1 MNLIVQ
7 RRIYSMSKNDW
18 WKKSVVYQVY
28 PKSYQDSNGD
38 GIGDLPGL
46 TSRLSYIKDLGADV
60 IWLNPVYKSPDQDN
74 GYDISDYRS
83 IQPAY
88 GTMADFDEL
97 LQKAHT
103 IGLKIIMDLVVNHTS
118 DQHEWFQESK
128 KSKDNPYR
136 DYYIWRDPVDG
147 HEPNNWGSYFSGSVW
162 KFDKT
167 TGQYYLH
174 LFADGQP
181 DLNWENPQVRDE
193 VWSLMRFW
201 LDKGVDGFRMDV
213 INLIS
218 KPAGLP
224 DGQKAEDERYADAG
238 KMVADGP
245 RLNEFLQEMNQKV
258 LSKYDVMTVGEMPG
272 STPEDAIK
280 YTGLDANEL
289 NMVFQFD
296 HVGLEPNPD
305 PRLGKWN
312 DQPIK
317 LVELKQSLSNWE
329 TKLDGKGWNSLYW
342 NNHDQPRAVS
352 RFATDNPKYRVKA
365 AKMLGTTLHM
375 MQGTP
380 YVYEGEELGMTNV
393 HYEKLAQYEDL
404 ESINAYRELV
414 EDEKII
420 DSESMLKYLSY
431 KSRDNARTPMQWDQ
445 TKNAGFTSGKP
456 WFSLNPNFDEINA
469 RNQIEDSDSVFS
481 YYKKLIRLRHQ
492 YDIIVY
498 GSYELLDPEDTEV
511 FAYKR
516 RYNDETLLVISNFT
530 DKELTRD
537 YDQKQGATLIGN
549 YSDDQNMELRPYES
563 KVYLLK

>member
-1 MNLIVQ
+1 MAK
-7 RRIYSMSKNDW
+7 SDW

-28 PKSYQDSNGD
+28 PRSYQDSNGD

-46 TSRLSYIKDLGADV
+46 TSRLPYIKDLGADV
-60 IWLNPVYKSPDQDN
+60 IWLNPIYKSPDKDN

-88 GTMADFDEL
+88 GTMDDFDKM
-97 LQKAHT
+97 LQEAHT
-103 IGLKIIMDLVVNHTS
+103 LGLKIVMDLVVNHTS
-118 DQHEWFQESK
+118 DQNKWFQESK

-147 HEPNNWGSYFSGSVW
+147 HEPNNWGSYFNGSTW
-162 KFDKT
+162 KFDET

-181 DLNWENPQVRDE
+181 DLNWENPKVRDE
-193 VWSLMRFW
+193 VWNVMRFW

-224 DGQKAEDERYADAG
+224 DGKKAPDEKYASIG
-238 KMVADGP
+238 KLVADGP
-245 RLNEFLQEMNQKV
+245 RLNEFLHEMNEKV
-258 LSKYDVMTVGEMPG
+258 LSKYDVMTVGEMPD

-280 YTGLDANEL
+280 YTGLDSHEL

-296 HVGLEPNPD
+296 HVGLAGNDD
-305 PRLGKWN
+305 PRLGKWS
-312 DQPIK
+312 DK
-317 LVELKQSLSNWE
+317 KVDLVELKHSLSKWE
-329 TKLDGKGWNSLYW
+329 TELNGKGWNSLYW
-342 NNHDQPRAVS
+342 NNHDQPRTVS
-352 RFATDNPKYRVKA
+352 KFATDDPKYRVRA

-393 HYEKLAQYEDL
+393 HYTKLSQYEDL
-404 ESINAYRELV
+404 ESLNAYREFV

-420 DSESMLKYLSY
+420 DKDSMLKYMSAR
-431 KSRDNARTPMQWDQ
+431 SRDNARTPMQWDEN
-445 TKNAGFTSGKP
+445 KNSGFTSGKP
-456 WFSLNPNFDEINA
+456 WFALNPNYKDINA
-469 RNQIEDSDSVFS
+469 RDQIENKDSVFS
-481 YYKKLIRLRHQ
+481 YYKKLIQLRH
-492 YDIIVY
+492 DSDLIVY
-498 GSYELLDPEDTEV
+498 GDYELLDPEDEEV

-530 DKELTRD
+530 EKELTRD
-537 YDQKQGATLIGN
+537 YGQSQGKQLISN
-549 YSDDQNMELRPYES
+549 YADDKNVELRPYES
-563 KVYLLK
+563 KVYLFK

>member
-1 MNLIVQ
+1 MA
-7 RRIYSMSKNDW
+7 YSDW

-28 PKSYQDSNGD
+28 PRSYQDSNGD

-46 TSRLSYIKDLGADV
+46 TSRLPYIKDLGADV
-60 IWLNPVYKSPDQDN
+60 IWLNPIYKSPDKDN

-83 IQPAY
+83 IQPEY
-88 GTMADFDEL
+88 GTMDDFDQM
-97 LQKAHT
+97 LQEAHVL
-103 IGLKIIMDLVVNHTS
+103 GLKIMMDLVVNHTS
-118 DQHEWFQESK
+118 DQNKWFQESK

-147 HEPNNWGSYFSGSVW
+147 HAPNNWGSYFNGSTW
-162 KFDKT
+162 KFDET

-181 DLNWENPQVRDE
+181 DLNWENPKVRDE
-193 VWSLMRFW
+193 VWDIMRFW

-224 DGQKAEDERYADAG
+224 DGPKAPDEKYADVG
-238 KMVADGP
+238 KVVADGP

-258 LSKYDVMTVGEMPG
+258 LSKYDVMTVGEMPD

-280 YTGLDANEL
+280 YTGLDSHEL

-296 HVGLEPNPD
+296 HVGLAGNPD
-305 PRLGKWN
+305 KRLGKWY
-312 DQPIK
+312 DAPIK
-317 LVELKQSLSNWE
+317 LTELKQSLSKWE
-329 TKLDGKGWNSLYW
+329 IELNGKGWNSLYW

-352 RFATDNPKYRVKA
+352 RFATDDPKYRVKA

-393 HYEKLAQYEDL
+393 HYMKLSQYEDL
-404 ESINAYRELV
+404 ESLNAYHEFV
-414 EDEKII
+414 DDEKIV
-420 DSESMLKYLSY
+420 DSASMLKYLSY
-431 KSRDNARTPMQWDQ
+431 KSRDNARTPMQWDEN
-445 TKNAGFTSGKP
+445 KNAGFTSGKP
-456 WFSLNPNFDEINA
+456 WFELNPNHKEINA
-469 RNQIEDSDSVFS
+469 RNQIEDSESVFS
-481 YYKKLIRLRHQ
+481 YYKKLIDLRHNS
-492 YDIIVY
+492 DLIIY
-498 GSYELLDPEDTEV
+498 GDYELLDPDDEQV

-516 RYNDETLLVISNFT
+516 RYNDKTLLVISNFT
-530 DKELTRD
+530 KDELTRD
-537 YDQKQGATLIGN
+537 YGQSKGQLLIGN
-549 YSDDQNMELRPYES
+549 YDDDLDMEIRPYES
-563 KVYLLK
+563 KVYLFK